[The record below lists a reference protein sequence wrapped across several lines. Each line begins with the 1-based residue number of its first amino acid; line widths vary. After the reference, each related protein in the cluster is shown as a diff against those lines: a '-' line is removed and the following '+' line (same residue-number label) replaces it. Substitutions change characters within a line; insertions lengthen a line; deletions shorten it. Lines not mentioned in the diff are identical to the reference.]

1 MAEESKPNGN
11 EETGGQRLDRIERA
25 LNLMLED
32 HIQFRE
38 EHKLLLSAQVQM
50 HGGMEE
56 LRGGLNELRGG
67 LNELRGGLNELR
79 GGLNELRGGL
89 NELRGGLNDLRVE
102 VTTLTRQ
109 VGTLTG
115 TVGTLANEFRG
126 FVHHVDVMR
135 TEFDRRLKRLE
146 S

>member
-67 LNELRGGLNELR
+67 LNELRGGLN
-79 GGLNELRGGL
+79 
-89 NELRGGLNDLRVE
+89 DLRVE

>member
-56 LRGGLNELRGG
+56 LRGGLNELRA
-67 LNELRGGLNELR
+67 
-79 GGLNELRGGL
+79 GLNELRGGL